1 MFLLAHNLCH
11 KDMPCFA
18 RIHKTVFFSASV
30 KLSVTSKYNRLELQE
45 LAAVKERLFFT

>member
-1 MFLLAHNLCH
+1 MSYRHALLCKDLQDFFFLPKELL
-11 KDMPCFA
+11 
-18 RIHKTVFFSASV
+18 V